1 MPNRDI
7 HINGTL
13 STAFPLEIF
22 LLIKDFSID
31 KKIDL
36 LISLKR
42 LGIAGSFAVIGV
54 LLPDILEPASN
65 PGHRKF
71 FHSLLL
77 AGLLITFFVMLNKK
91 IITIEND
98 DVRRIINYLGIG
110 YGVHLLQD
118 STTKKKLPLV

>member
-7 HINGTL
+7 HMNGAL
-13 STAFPLEIF
+13 KAAFPLEIF
-22 LLIKDFSID
+22 LLIMDFSID

-54 LLPDILEPASN
+54 LLPDILEPASS

-77 AGLLITFFVMLNKK
+77 AGLLVTFFVMLNKK
-91 IITIEND
+91 LITIENE
-98 DVRRIINYLGIG
+98 DVKRIINYLGFG
-110 YGVHLLQD
+110 YGMHLLQD
-118 STTKKKLPLV
+118 SVTPMGLPGY

>member
-7 HINGTL
+7 HIKGAL
-13 STAFPLEIF
+13 KTAFPLEIF
-22 LLIKDFSID
+22 LLIMDYSID

-36 LISLKR
+36 IISLKR

-54 LLPDILEPASN
+54 LLPDIFEPASS

-77 AGLLITFFVMLNKK
+77 AGLIISFYVMLNKK
-91 IITIEND
+91 IITVENE
-98 DVRRIINYLGIG
+98 DVKRIINYLGFG
-110 YGVHLLQD
+110 YGMHLLQD
-118 STTKKKLPLV
+118 STTKMNLPLV